1 MTIKFAIRLNYD
13 EPLWTCDGE
22 EILFDTEEDALTALG
37 EEIVI
42 CEEAEALGYMED
54 SGDFDNYRIVEV

>member
-1 MTIKFAIRLNYD
+1 MSKYAIRLGN
-13 EPLWTCDGE
+13 EPIWFTDGKE
-22 EILFDTEEDALTALG
+22 DLFNTEEEAIQAIA

-54 SGDFDNYRIVEV
+54 SGSFEDYRIVEIAS